1 MGTRISVS
9 VARGTKFSDLLLKN
23 REISSQSHKKWLVP
37 VSFSMLPLAVNPSD
51 VLSWSWGVMLFQRQ
65 LKISA
70 PYVLVKKDMDT
81 KDPPSTELSPTSCAK
96 AVTSPTTTELAANPS
111 METNSR
117 MRTSNWG
124 TLDPESCLW
133 PTLDPTPTDP
143 NFSCVP
149 PKHHGSTENTLFSD
163 KSSKAWMSLRR
174 LNHLDLNRAN
184 VHKKLLLL
192 TVANSPKKIFKFG
205 EKSKKKN
212 LREKRTP
219 QNQFIQL
226 RKNNQ
231 IPQTDF
237 IFCVLLRSC
246 YSKTTLR

>member
-1 MGTRISVS
+1 M
-9 VARGTKFSDLLLKN
+9 
-23 REISSQSHKKWLVP
+23 
-37 VSFSMLPLAVNPSD
+37 
-51 VLSWSWGVMLFQRQ
+51 
-65 LKISA
+65 
-70 PYVLVKKDMDT
+70 
-81 KDPPSTELSPTSCAK
+81 
-96 AVTSPTTTELAANPS
+96 
-111 METNSR
+111 
-117 MRTSNWG
+117 G

-184 VHKKLLLL
+184 VHKKLLSL
-192 TVANSPKKIFKFG
+192 TVANSHKNFKTPGEYRKKKEKF
-205 EKSKKKN
+205 ERKKKN
-212 LREKRTP
+212 PPKSVYT
-219 QNQFIQL
+219 IKK
-226 RKNNQ
+226 KNNQ

-246 YSKTTLR
+246 YLKTTLP